1 MWRRVSCE
9 QPLDTSQS
17 ILRLRG
23 NLNQMFG
30 DFLMSSLRKET
41 NTQPKGN
48 LVHILEPGRGTVPD
62 LFPSWQRDTTRRRP
76 PKLWEELSFLH
87 KPLRPWNSFRRENG
101 FWSWRRVPQFSRH
114 PRVVGG
120 TLKILGRLRWCRAS
134 SYPYPQQVSKVNS
147 LWSIE

>member
-23 NLNQMFG
+23 SLNQMFG
-30 DFLMSSLRKET
+30 DFTVWRET
-41 NTQPKGN
+41 KLQPKGN
-48 LVHILEPGRGTVPD
+48 PVHIPEPGSGTVFD
-62 LFPSWQRDTTRRRP
+62 LVNRGNTNRLRDAHRNSG
-76 PKLWEELSFLH
+76 KSFLFCISH
-87 KPLRPWNSFRRENG
+87 RVPGILLKRE
-101 FWSWRRVPQFSRH
+101 WVLVWRRMKHFLFH
-114 PRVVGG
+114 PRAVGG
-120 TLKILGRLRWCRAS
+120 TLKISVGLRRFRIS